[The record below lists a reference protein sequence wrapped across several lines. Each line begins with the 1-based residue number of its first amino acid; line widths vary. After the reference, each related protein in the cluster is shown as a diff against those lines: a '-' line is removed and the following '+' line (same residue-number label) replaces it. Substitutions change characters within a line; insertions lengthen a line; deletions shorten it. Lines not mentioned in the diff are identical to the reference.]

1 MKLLVIAALVS
12 AAASTAALAQPS
24 SNSINFDSMSL
35 GNPPGVGGPDI
46 RVPGDSNWYNP
57 SNSSTQ
63 QAVTAGVGRF
73 GTNGLVVGNNGSG
86 NDGVIDNLRTPRLLT
101 NAGESVGPV
110 NSTNNL
116 FQWSLWFR
124 TVPTS
129 NPNGTFRF
137 RVESYG
143 PDRTT
148 FLGFQQDGSGNLI
161 ARAFGMNSSAN
172 FVSQDITGLN
182 WGDWYRVTGALT
194 FADGAA
200 NDSISYSIFT
210 SANVLVGSATTPSWE
225 EGARQLGYNGGNIFG
240 VDALQFHSRG
250 GSAGDHAIV
259 DDISYAA
266 LTIPLPPAAWAGIGS
281 LAGVAAFGMIR
292 RRKLAAE

>member
-1 MKLLVIAALVS
+1 MNRFVIAAIVT
-12 AAASTAALAQPS
+12 AVASTTALAVPS
-24 SNSINFDSMSL
+24 SNSINFDSMTPGDPL
-35 GNPPGVGGPDI
+35 PGVGGADI
-46 RVPGDSNWYNP
+46 RVPGDSNWVNP

-63 QAVTAGVGRF
+63 QTIANVGRLDNNLLP
-73 GTNGLVVGNNGSG
+73 TNGLVVGNNGSG

-101 NAGESVGPV
+101 NAGESVAPV
-110 NSTNNL
+110 NSTNNV
-116 FQWSLWFR
+116 FQWSLSFR

-182 WGDWYRVTGALT
+182 WGDWYRVTGTLA
-194 FADGAA
+194 FADGVA
-200 NDSISYSIFT
+200 NDSISYSIFDST
-210 SANVLVGSATTPSWE
+210 NSLVGSATTPSWE
-225 EGARQLGYNGGNIFG
+225 EGARQLGFNGGNIFG
-240 VDALQFHSRG
+240 VDSLQFHSRG
-250 GSAGDHAIV
+250 GFAGDHAIV
-259 DDISYAA
+259 DDVSYAA
-266 LTIPLPPAAWAGIGS
+266 IPAPGAAAL
-281 LAGVAAFGMIR
+281 LALGGLLAAR
-292 RRKLAAE
+292 RRR

>member
-1 MKLLVIAALVS
+1 MNRILIAAIVS
-12 AAASTAALAQPS
+12 AAASTAAIAAPS
-24 SNSINFDSMSL
+24 SNSINFNSMSL
-35 GNPPGVGGPDI
+35 GNPPSVGGADI

-57 SNSSTQ
+57 NNSSTQ
-63 QAVTAGVGRF
+63 QAVTAGVGLS

-101 NAGESVGPV
+101 DAGESVAPV
-110 NSTNNL
+110 NSTNNV

-124 TVPTS
+124 TIPTS
-129 NPNGTFRF
+129 SPAGTFRF

-148 FLGFQQDGSGNLI
+148 FLGFQKDGTGNLI
-161 ARAFGMNSSAN
+161 ARAFGMDSGAN

-182 WGDWYRVTGALT
+182 WGDWYRVVGTLT
-194 FADGAA
+194 FADGVA
-200 NDSISYSIFT
+200 NDSISYSIFD
-210 SANVLVGSATTPSWE
+210 SINGLVGSAITPSWE
-225 EGARQLGYNGGNIFG
+225 EGARQLAYNGGNIFG

-250 GSAGDHAIV
+250 GFAGDHAIV

-266 LTIPLPPAAWAGIGS
+266 IPAPGAAALLGLSG
-281 LAGVAAFGMIR
+281 LMAAR
-292 RRKLAAE
+292 RRRA

>member
-1 MKLLVIAALVS
+1 MKRLIITALVS
-12 AAASTAALAQPS
+12 AAAGTAALAAPS

-35 GNPPGVGGPDI
+35 GNPPGVGGADI

-63 QAVTAGVGRF
+63 QAVTAGVGLL

-101 NAGESVGPV
+101 DAGESVAPV
-110 NSTNNL
+110 NSTNNV

-124 TVPTS
+124 TIPTS
-129 NPNGTFRF
+129 SPAGTFRF

-161 ARAFGMNSSAN
+161 ARAFGMDAGAN

-182 WGDWYRVTGALT
+182 WGDWYRVVGTLT
-194 FADGAA
+194 FADGVA
-200 NDSISYSIFT
+200 NDSISYSIFD
-210 SANVLVGSATTPSWE
+210 SINGLVGSAITPSWE
-225 EGARQLGYNGGNIFG
+225 EGARQLNYNGGILFG
-240 VDALQFHSRG
+240 VDALQFHSRFG
-250 GSAGDHAIV
+250 FAGDHAIV

-266 LTIPLPPAAWAGIGS
+266 IPAPGAAALLGLSG
-281 LAGVAAFGMIR
+281 LMAAR
-292 RRKLAAE
+292 RRRA

>member
-1 MKLLVIAALVS
+1 MNRLIIAAIVS
-12 AAASTAALAQPS
+12 AAAGTAAIAVPS

-35 GNPPGVGGPDI
+35 GNPPGVGGADI

-57 SNSSTQ
+57 PNSSTQ
-63 QAVTAGVGRF
+63 QGVAAGVGRL

-101 NAGESVGPV
+101 NAGESVAPV
-110 NSTNNL
+110 NSTNNV

-124 TVPTS
+124 TVPTTS
-129 NPNGTFRF
+129 PAGTFRF

-148 FLGFQQDGSGNLI
+148 FLGFQNDGSGNLI
-161 ARAFGMNSSAN
+161 ARAFGMDSSAN

-182 WGDWYRVTGALT
+182 WGDWYRVAGTLT
-194 FADGAA
+194 FADGGVA
-200 NDSISYSIFT
+200 NDSISYSIFDST
-210 SANVLVGSATTPSWE
+210 NSLVGSATTPSWE
-225 EGARQLGYNGGNIFG
+225 EGTRQLNYNGGNLFG

-250 GSAGDHAIV
+250 GFAGDHAIV

-266 LTIPLPPAAWAGIGS
+266 IPAPGAA
-281 LAGVAAFGMIR
+281 LLLGVGGLMAAR
-292 RRKLAAE
+292 RRR

>member
-1 MKLLVIAALVS
+1 MNRLIIAAIVS
-12 AAASTAALAQPS
+12 AAASTAALAVPS

-35 GNPPGVGGPDI
+35 GNPPGVGGADI

-63 QAVTAGVGRF
+63 QAVTAGVGLL

-101 NAGESVGPV
+101 NAGESVAPV
-110 NSTNNL
+110 NSTNNI

-143 PDRTT
+143 PDRTS

-161 ARAFGMNSSAN
+161 ARAFGMDAGAN

-182 WGDWYRVTGALT
+182 WGAWYRVTGTLT
-194 FADGAA
+194 FADGVA
-200 NDSISYSIFT
+200 NDSISYSIFDST
-210 SANVLVGSATTPSWE
+210 NFLVGSATTPSWE
-225 EGARQLGYNGGNIFG
+225 EGARQSGFNGGNIFG

-250 GSAGDHAIV
+250 GFAGDHVII
-259 DDISYAA
+259 DDVSYAA
-266 LTIPLPPAAWAGIGS
+266 IPAPGAA
-281 LAGVAAFGMIR
+281 LLLGVGGLMAAR
-292 RRKLAAE
+292 RRRS

>member
-1 MKLLVIAALVS
+1 MKRLIITALVS
-12 AAASTAALAQPS
+12 AAAGTAALAAPS
-24 SNSINFDSMSL
+24 SNVINFDSMSL
-35 GNPPGVGGPDI
+35 GNPPGVGGADI

-63 QAVTAGVGRF
+63 QAVTAGVGLL

-101 NAGESVGPV
+101 NAGESVAPV
-110 NSTNNL
+110 NSTNNV

-161 ARAFGMNSSAN
+161 ARAFGMDAGAN

-182 WGDWYRVTGALT
+182 WGDWYRVVGTLT
-194 FADGAA
+194 FADGVA
-200 NDSISYSIFT
+200 NDSISYSIFD
-210 SANVLVGSATTPSWE
+210 SINGLVGSAITPSWE
-225 EGARQLGYNGGNIFG
+225 EGARQLNYNGGILFG
-240 VDALQFHSRG
+240 VDALQFHSRFG
-250 GSAGDHAIV
+250 FAGDHAIV

-266 LTIPLPPAAWAGIGS
+266 IPAPGAAALLGLSG
-281 LAGVAAFGMIR
+281 LMAAR
-292 RRKLAAE
+292 RRRA

>member
-1 MKLLVIAALVS
+1 MSHRSSAFFGASLVIAA
-12 AAASTAALAQPS
+12 ASTTALALPS

-63 QAVTAGVGRF
+63 QAVTAGVGLL

-86 NDGVIDNLRTPRLLT
+86 NDSVIDNLRTPRLLSD
-101 NAGESVGPV
+101 AGESVAPV
-110 NSTNNL
+110 NSTNNV

-124 TVPTS
+124 TIPTS
-129 NPNGTFRF
+129 SPADTFRF

-148 FLGFQQDGSGNLI
+148 FLGFQKDGTGNLI
-161 ARAFGMNSSAN
+161 ARAFGMDSSAA

-182 WGDWYRVTGALT
+182 WGAWYRVTGTLT

-200 NDSISYSIFT
+200 NDSISYSIFDST
-210 SANVLVGSATTPSWE
+210 NFLVGSASTPSWE

-240 VDALQFHSRG
+240 VDSLQFHSRG
-250 GSAGDHAIV
+250 GFEGDHAIV
-259 DDISYAA
+259 DDVTYSSIPAPGAAA
-266 LTIPLPPAAWAGIGS
+266 LLGLGGLMVT
-281 LAGVAAFGMIR
+281 R
-292 RRKLAAE
+292 RRR

>member
-1 MKLLVIAALVS
+1 MKRLIITALVS
-12 AAASTAALAQPS
+12 AAAGTAALAAPS
-24 SNSINFDSMSL
+24 SNVINFDSMSL
-35 GNPPGVGGPDI
+35 GNPPGVGGADI

-63 QAVTAGVGRF
+63 QAVTAGVGLL

-101 NAGESVGPV
+101 DAGESVAPV
-110 NSTNNL
+110 NSTNNV

-124 TVPTS
+124 TIPTS
-129 NPNGTFRF
+129 SPAGTFRF

-148 FLGFQQDGSGNLI
+148 FLGFQKDGTGNLI
-161 ARAFGMNSSAN
+161 ARAFGMDSGAN

-182 WGDWYRVTGALT
+182 WGDWYRVVGTLT
-194 FADGAA
+194 FADGVP
-200 NDSISYSIFT
+200 NDSISYSIFDST
-210 SANVLVGSATTPSWE
+210 NSLVGSATTPSWE

-240 VDALQFHSRG
+240 VDSLQFHSRG
-250 GSAGDHAIV
+250 GFAGDHAIV

-266 LTIPLPPAAWAGIGS
+266 VPTPAA
-281 LAGVAAFGMIR
+281 AALLGLGGLMAAR
-292 RRKLAAE
+292 RRRN